1 MEPPPRF
8 RYTVRMIRLRA
19 TCLVLTF
26 AALAGCERQPPAAA
40 PGKVGVAKDVVAT
53 VNGTPVTR
61 FEVMLR
67 MRLNTPQ
74 PPPMSSEGTSRAL
87 DEIITDELFAQK
99 AKAAGLERDPAFLEE
114 MARVEAQVAEVR
126 RRELTK
132 LFLHKEIID
141 KAQVSD
147 AEALAYFRQHE
158 ARFAHEWVVAQIVL
172 KGRPAIDAV
181 VAELAQGKDFDT
193 VAGERLPTAGPDDR
207 PWLLPPMRW
216 DAVPPAWWTA
226 LDALEVGQVSAPI
239 AMVND
244 RWVVVKL
251 LERRPVAAADFDQVK
266 PFLQTQLKA
275 ERIETTRR
283 DTEAA
288 LRRAA
293 KVERIDQPTP
303 AP

>member
-1 MEPPPRF
+1 MTRF
-8 RYTVRMIRLRA
+8 RA
-19 TCLVLTF
+19 TCLVLTL
-26 AALAGCERQPPAAA
+26 AALAGCDRQPSAAT

-53 VNGTPVTR
+53 INGTPITR

-67 MRLNTPQ
+67 MRLNTPV
-74 PPPMSSEGTSRAL
+74 PPPMSSEGSSRAL

-99 AKAAGLERDPAFLEE
+99 AKAAGLEKDPAFLEE

-158 ARFAHEWVVAQIVL
+158 TRFSNEWLVAQLVL

-181 VAELAQGKDFDT
+181 AAELAQGRDFDA
-193 VAGERLPTAGPDDR
+193 VAAERVPTAGPDDK
-207 PWLLPPMRW
+207 PWVLAPMKW
-216 DAVPPAWWTA
+216 DTVPPAWWPA
-226 LDALEVGQVSAPI
+226 LDALEVGHVTAPI
-239 AMVND
+239 AMPND
-244 RWVVVKL
+244 RWAVVKL
-251 LERRPVAAADFDQVK
+251 LERRPITAPDFDAAK
-266 PFLQTQLKA
+266 PFIQAQLKA

-283 DTEAA
+283 DTEAE
-288 LRRAA
+288 LRRTA
-293 KVERIDQPTP
+293 KVERVDQPAH